1 MRIKN
6 GFSYVLKKSS
16 RAFIIS
22 FLVSLFIWVLINLS
36 KTQEK
41 SIRIKLLYENA
52 KQGTVVKAQDSIL
65 KVKVQGS
72 GFSLLSNKLANLEY
86 SIDTQNQ
93 NKQWNW
99 NINDH
104 QFKSL
109 FPKNIK
115 VLSVSPQQLNFK
127 IITLF
132 KKKVPVNSFIQVD
145 TKLGYDIV
153 SSSFSKD
160 SILIFGESSILDNIH
175 AINTDSLTIEDV
187 FENIKGEVSL
197 IKENTDLNLE
207 TKSIAYSYDIERFT
221 EGGFLLDLR
230 VKNIPKDKKISIFP
244 KQVKLR
250 FQAPLSIFSKVKE
263 EDFGVYVDY
272 NDINNSNLLPIY
284 IEYFP
289 EGVKNVKVLKKTV
302 TYLLIE
308 L

>member
-1 MRIKN
+1 
-6 GFSYVLKKSS
+6 
-16 RAFIIS
+16 
-22 FLVSLFIWVLINLS
+22 LVSLFIWVLINLS

-86 SIDTQNQ
+86 SIDTKNQ

-187 FENIKGEVSL
+187 FENIKGEISL

-221 EGGFLLDLR
+221 EGGFLLDLK

-250 FQAPLSIFSKVKE
+250 FQAPLSIFSKVKQ

-289 EGVKNVKVLKKTV
+289 KGVKNVKLLKKTV

>member
-86 SIDTQNQ
+86 SIDTQSH

-109 FPKNIK
+109 FPKK
-115 VLSVSPQQLNFK
+115 
-127 IITLF
+127 
-132 KKKVPVNSFIQVD
+132 IQV
-145 TKLGYDIV
+145 L
-153 SSSFSKD
+153 
-160 SILIFGESSILDNIH
+160 
-175 AINTDSLTIEDV
+175 
-187 FENIKGEVSL
+187 
-197 IKENTDLNLE
+197 
-207 TKSIAYSYDIERFT
+207 
-221 EGGFLLDLR
+221 
-230 VKNIPKDKKISIFP
+230 VKIQF
-244 KQVKLR
+244 
-250 FQAPLSIFSKVKE
+250 
-263 EDFGVYVDY
+263 
-272 NDINNSNLLPIY
+272 
-284 IEYFP
+284 
-289 EGVKNVKVLKKTV
+289 
-302 TYLLIE
+302 
-308 L
+308 